1 MKNTSAGYRQMD
13 TLTVLRT
20 KLNGIVNKS
29 KIEPHTMRAFAELRS
44 DNASVVFNYK
54 AAKSV
59 LKGETLLS
67 DNHIFVGNLMAFGIA
82 QIPVIGGV
90 SAPGNM
96 ETICYPHPDVFANS
110 TVGTSSF
117 SSAISTGTSVSTE
130 LQSVR
135 MFFNGLLQVK
145 TDQDIRIEN
154 FAMSG
159 FSMLE
164 QQSGLHVP
172 RGLHHVDMYNT
183 MLLDGSKDNSAT
195 ITYMDGRY
203 DAIAGD
209 LTTHRNYGIS
219 EIKGFIIR
227 CDAATAIRVKT
238 ALGL

>member
-1 MKNTSAGYRQMD
+1 MKNTSAGDRQMD

-29 KIEPHTMRAFAELRS
+29 KIEPHTVRAFAELRS
-44 DNASVVFNYK
+44 DNASAVFNYK
-54 AAKSV
+54 AAAKV

-82 QIPVIGGV
+82 QVPVIGGV

-96 ETICYPHPDVFANS
+96 QTICYPHPDVFANS

-117 SSAISTGTSVSTE
+117 SAAVSTGTSVSTE

-135 MFFNGLLQVK
+135 MFFNGLLTVK

-159 FSMLE
+159 FSILE
-164 QQSGLHVP
+164 QFGSHVP